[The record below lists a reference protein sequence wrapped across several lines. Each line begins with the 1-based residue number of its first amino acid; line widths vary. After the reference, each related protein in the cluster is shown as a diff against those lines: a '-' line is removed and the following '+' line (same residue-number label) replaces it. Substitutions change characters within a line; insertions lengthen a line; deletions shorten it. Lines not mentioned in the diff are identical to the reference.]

1 VRIGVVEHPEAWE
14 HFDAAKAHLEPA
26 RKFAGFDEVWE
37 PYELLWAV
45 MDGGE
50 CIAAATT
57 WLGDGY
63 AEVKLVG
70 GRDYRRWLAELDQRI
85 GACARE
91 AGATRLQA
99 NGRAGWRKALKAL
112 GWDSLGEVDGAT
124 VYCREI

>member
-1 VRIGVVEHPEAWE
+1 MQIGVVEHPESWE
-14 HFDAAKAHLEPA
+14 HFDAAKALLEPA

-37 PYELLWAV
+37 PYELLWVV
-45 MDGGE
+45 MDEGE

-70 GRDYRRWLAELDQRI
+70 GRDYRRWLSELNDRI

-99 NGRAGWRKALKAL
+99 NGRSGWRKALTGL
-112 GWDSLGEVDGAT
+112 GWDSCTMGGVT
-124 VYCREI
+124 VYHRGL

>member
-1 VRIGVVEHPEAWE
+1 MQIGVVEHPESWE
-14 HFDAAKAHLEPA
+14 HFDTAKALLEPA
-26 RKFAGFDEVWE
+26 REYAGFDTVWE

-70 GRDYRRWLAELDQRI
+70 GRDYRRWLAELDRRI

-112 GWDSLGEVDGAT
+112 GWDSLGEVGGAT